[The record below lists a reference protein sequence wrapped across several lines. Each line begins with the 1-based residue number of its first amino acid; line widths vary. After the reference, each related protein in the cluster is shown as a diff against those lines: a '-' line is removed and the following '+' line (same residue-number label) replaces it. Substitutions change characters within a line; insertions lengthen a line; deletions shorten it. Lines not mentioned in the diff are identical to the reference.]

1 MTYIIQNGGQHGLT
15 IIVWLLFF
23 FHLATIPG
31 HLLRARWCQKA
42 GVEST
47 ERQTEN
53 KTHLEETGEGDQ
65 ETFEAKWDLTL
76 TRLEDEEGV

>member
-1 MTYIIQNGGQHGLT
+1 MVVI
-15 IIVWLLFF
+15 FF

-31 HLLRARWCQKA
+31 YLLRARWCQKA

-53 KTHLEETGEGDQ
+53 KTHLEETEEGDQ
-65 ETFEAKWDLTL
+65 KTFEAKWDSTL